1 MKKALI
7 YALALALALS
17 LTSCSQPKTEQ
28 PTDPAPSTSVPV
40 DTSTQEPAATPE
52 PIKDTAPKPTED
64 AQPPEDGQALE
75 ELSHDELIA
84 IFEQVYEVSKEIDN
98 SDSEETIQSELLMIE
113 ITAAS
118 MNRALPSDYGAQYRA
133 WRPSVTQQTQAAAP
147 EAALTFTEV
156 NETVYATGTV
166 NLRSGPST
174 EDDKVGSLNKNQS
187 VTRIGIGTGDYSS
200 WSKVK
205 LSDGSE
211 VYVAS
216 NYLTTTKPSTGSNQQ
231 GQGNAQ
237 TPPQQGSQQ
246 QGGDQQQYDPSLDR
260 GTMDDGGF
268 TIKTKE
274 DIDTGISDPYD
285 GYGEVSIGYGSN

>member
-1 MKKALI
+1 MKKMLT

-17 LTSCSQPKTEQ
+17 LTACGQPKTEQ

-84 IFEQVYEVSKEIDN
+84 LFKSQYEISRELYN
-98 SDSEETIQSELLMIE
+98 SDTEETIQRELENIGY
-113 ITAAS
+113 TADCQGK
-118 MNRALPSDYGAQYRA
+118 ALPSDYEAQYRE
-133 WRPSVTQQTQAAAP
+133 WRPSVISQAS
-147 EAALTFTEV
+147 EVTLTFTDC
-156 NETVYATGTV
+156 NETVWATGTV

-174 EDDKVGSLNKNQS
+174 EDNKVGSLNKNQS
-187 VTRIGIGTGDYSS
+187 VTRIGIGTGDYSN

-216 NYLTTTKPSTGSNQQ
+216 NYLTTTKPSTSSSQ
-231 GQGNAQ
+231 GGGHTQ

-246 QGGDQQQYDPSLDR
+246 GGDQQQQYDPSVDR
-260 GTMDDGGF
+260 
-268 TIKTKE
+268 
-274 DIDTGISDPYD
+274 DTSQMPSYREIITDTSQIANNQDDPYS
-285 GYGEVSIGYGSN
+285 GYGEVSIGYGGN

>member
-1 MKKALI
+1 MKKMLT

-17 LTSCSQPKTEQ
+17 LTACGQPKTEQ

-75 ELSHDELIA
+75 EISHDELIA
-84 IFEQVYEVSKEIDN
+84 VFEEEYEISKNIYN
-98 SDSEETIQSELLMIE
+98 SDEEEVIRSELEMIK
-113 ITAAS
+113 IVVKN
-118 MNRALPSDYGAQYRA
+118 MDRALPSDYEAQYRE
-133 WRPSVTQQTQAAAP
+133 WRPSVIQQTQIAAP
-147 EAALTFTEV
+147 EATLTFIDC
-156 NETVYATGTV
+156 NETVWATGTV

-211 VYVAS
+211 VYAAS
-216 NYLTTTKPSTGSNQQ
+216 NYLTTTKPASQSSSKPSGGSTGSTSGGQQ
-231 GQGNAQ
+231 
-237 TPPQQGSQQ
+237 T
-246 QGGDQQQYDPSLDR
+246 QGGVIIDPETGEPLVKGSD
-260 GTMDDGGF
+260 F
-268 TIKTKE
+268 NKTLK
-274 DIDTGISDPYD
+274 DSSDLANNQDDPYS
-285 GYGEVSIGYGSN
+285 GYGEVSIGYGGK

>member
-17 LTSCSQPKTEQ
+17 LTACSQPKTEQ
-28 PTDPAPSTSVPV
+28 PTDPAPSTSAP
-40 DTSTQEPAATPE
+40 EPIATPE
-52 PIKDTAPKPTED
+52 PIKDT
-64 AQPPEDGQALE
+64 QPPEETDPQEDGQTLE
-75 ELSHDELIA
+75 EISHDELLVV
-84 IFEQVYEVSKEIDN
+84 FGQQYEISKEIYN
-98 SDSEETIQSELLMIE
+98 SDSEETIQRELENIGY
-113 ITAAS
+113 TADCQGK
-118 MNRALPSDYGAQYRA
+118 ALPSDYEAQYRE
-133 WRPSVTQQTQAAAP
+133 WRPSVISQAS
-147 EAALTFTEV
+147 EVTLTFTDC
-156 NETVYATGTV
+156 NETVWATGTV

-216 NYLTTTKPSTGSNQQ
+216 NYLTTTKPSTSSSQ
-231 GQGNAQ
+231 GGGHTQ

-246 QGGDQQQYDPSLDR
+246 GGDQQQQYDPSVDR
-260 GTMDDGGF
+260 GTSQQPSYVEII
-268 TIKTKE
+268 T
-274 DIDTGISDPYD
+274 DTSQIASGTDDPYS
-285 GYGEVSIGYGSN
+285 GYGEVSIGYGGN